1 MKQKMEAT
9 TMGYIGYILGSY
21 RGNGREHGSYDARFR
36 GSALGLRDII
46 TVMEKSPGKEH
57 RTLN

>member
-1 MKQKMEAT
+1 MEAT
-9 TMGYIGYILGSY
+9 TMGYIPYILGSY
-21 RGNGREHGSYDARFR
+21 RGEHGSYDARFR
-36 GSALGLRDII
+36 GSALGLRDIT